1 MEYAKYVPTEQL
13 DIAGLTSKFAEKISG
28 IGEERKK
35 KKEELDLMAD
45 EAIDLV
51 SNPDMTTSQTANDL
65 ILKKAQASRNQVNEW
80 NKSLKNGKLKPD
92 EYKRR
97 INNLSKQTDDLAK
110 SFKTF
115 DQRYVELT
123 KRQADRTASVTEL
136 DASSK
141 WGSVA
146 DISNAELITDENGNI
161 FYKNKKTGEQ
171 LSLSALNRPENS
183 IINRVDVNAESARIS
198 ETWKKDGRFKDLGKG
213 GSETIESF
221 WKNPSSENALDMG
234 TMSIISNPK
243 SALSVYADYL
253 NVPVVLYS
261 TDAEKEQEK
270 ARLVKE
276 AEERSTRTNIP
287 VSQKDLDDIEMRLV
301 RMGVDGQQVKQPVL
315 TKAQQDK
322 VYEAVKET
330 LRSQIETDIT
340 GESKQDWSKPA
351 STGDGGG
358 GTGKKEDITN
368 LYEDLRTAW
377 DLSKKGD
384 RSSVRESESRLNAYA
399 EGKFEF
405 EWKKGGLQVSKVVV
419 DEQTGRKSLVPIKG
433 TLSSLDAAQ
442 KYFYPEKNQ
451 YDFEKEEYL
460 GKKQRVSE
468 KVEEKMVTFVLPDG
482 QVGNIPEGK
491 ISEFL
496 KKNPKAKRK

>member
-1 MEYAKYVPTEQL
+1 MIEYAKYVPTEQL
-13 DIAGLTSKFAEKISG
+13 DIAGLTSKFAEKISS

-45 EAIDLV
+45 ETIDLV
-51 SNPDMTTSQTANDL
+51 SNPDMTTSQTANDV
-65 ILKKAQASRNQVNEW
+65 ILNQAQASRNQVNDW
-80 NKSLKNGKLKPD
+80 NKLLKNGELKPD

-97 INNLSKQTDDLAK
+97 INNLSKQTEDLAN

-146 DISNAELITDENGNI
+146 DIANAELITDENGNI

-183 IINRVDVNAESARIS
+183 IINRVDVSGEALKFS
-198 ETWKKDGRFKDLGKG
+198 ETWKKDGRFKDLGRG
-213 GSETIESF
+213 GSETVESF
-221 WKNPSSENALDMG
+221 WNHPDVKNALDMG
-234 TMSIISNPK
+234 TTSIISNPK

-276 AEERSTRTNIP
+276 AEDRSTRTGVP

-322 VYEAVKET
+322 VYEAVKGT

-351 STGDGGG
+351 SFYGDGGG
-358 GTGKKEDITN
+358 SGETDETN
-368 LYEDLRTAW
+368 INYYPEMRRAW
-377 DLSKKGD
+377 DMGGIKGAGQLTALAKGKARFEFAKDSKGGGLMVYEPNFDADGKLNKWVYTGTVNDLASIQKYVYPETNKNFDTHRAEWINQNSKKKNSGNKPKSD
-384 RSSVRESESRLNAYA
+384 DPL
-399 EGKFEF
+399 
-405 EWKKGGLQVSKVVV
+405 GL
-419 DEQTGRKSLVPIKG
+419 GL
-433 TLSSLDAAQ
+433 
-442 KYFYPEKNQ
+442 
-451 YDFEKEEYL
+451 
-460 GKKQRVSE
+460 
-468 KVEEKMVTFVLPDG
+468 
-482 QVGNIPEGK
+482 
-491 ISEFL
+491 
-496 KKNPKAKRK
+496 